1 MEKREGFGSRF
12 GMIAAA
18 VGSAVGL
25 GNIWR
30 FPYIAGANGGG
41 AFLIIYLGVIA
52 IIGLPLMLSEFAIG
66 RQGQSDAISSF
77 KKLAPDKPW
86 YISGVLGVGAAFLIL
101 SYYGVVAG
109 WTLEYVTNAA
119 TNSFAGK
126 SSDDITNMFV
136 NFISSPYKPIM
147 WQVVF
152 MAITSLV
159 VATGVKDGIEKIA
172 KILVPLLLFIIIIL
186 NVQALRL
193 PGAMEG
199 VRFLFQPDF
208 SKVTDPK
215 VILAALGHA
224 FYSLSLG
231 MGIMITYGSYINKDD
246 NMGKS
251 VLQISLADTAIALL
265 AGLAIFPAVFAFDV
279 DPSSGA
285 GLVFM
290 TLPNVFA
297 QMPGGYVFSILFF
310 GLLALAALTST
321 ISLLEV
327 VVAFLVD
334 TFKMARK
341 KATILAMGSITV
353 LGMFASLSYGVL
365 SGYLIFGDN
374 LFDFLDKITANYFLP
389 LAALISVIFIGWGYN
404 KEKIKSQLSN
414 ENTISIGYFDAYYF
428 VVKFLAPVAIVLV
441 FLYQM
446 NIFGQI

>member
-12 GMIAAA
+12 GMLAAA